1 MNRLFDIS
9 LCEAQ
14 DGALLGLTMCSERA
28 KDWLSKVD
36 LQPLRRAR
44 ETVWF
49 DYTAAAPLLNQA
61 AESRLAIGW
70 MPAPPLA
77 GVCTARSSHGEA

>member
-1 MNRLFDIS
+1 
-9 LCEAQ
+9 
-14 DGALLGLTMCSERA
+14 MCSERA

-49 DYTAAAPLLNQA
+49 DYTSATPLLNQA

-70 MPAPPLA
+70 MPAP
-77 GVCTARSSHGEA
+77 H